1 MSGPLSETLWHAD
14 LDLASACLE
23 HPFVRGLADGT
34 LPARRYR
41 EYVAQDAFFLR
52 AFGDAYRLAAGA
64 AGDDAGRQL
73 YADLEAG
80 IEEELELHRGMAG
93 RLGIELD
100 AVEPAAAT
108 LAYTEFLL
116 ATAATRPEPCTAAAM
131 LPCLR
136 LYAWLGQE
144 LLPAL
149 VPESP
154 WADWVRTY
162 ADPGFEALW
171 RRLAPR
177 LDPGDADEL
186 ARLHRRAMLLE
197 LRFFESAWSGGGPS
211 RFDG

>member
-64 AGDDAGRQL
+64 AGDDAGRPL

-80 IEEELELHRGMAG
+80 IEAELKLPRGLAG
-93 RLGIELD
+93 RLGIELA
-100 AVEPAAAT
+100 AVAPAAAP

-116 ATAATRPEPCTAAAM
+116 ATAATRPAPCTAAAM

-149 VPESP
+149 EEEYELTSRAEERGVLGTSLGGV
-154 WADWVRTY
+154 AAAMICARHRATI
-162 ADPGFEALW
+162 AL
-171 RRLAPR
+171 AATPT
-177 LDPGDADEL
+177 G
-186 ARLHRRAMLLE
+186 
-197 LRFFESAWSGGGPS
+197 
-211 RFDG
+211 